1 MTALVRTLGR
11 PWAYASSL
19 VGLVL
24 LVWAGFAI
32 WSPIHIQA
40 QTGLD
45 RASQPGVFCT
55 HCHRSIS
62 EIPVSGQVTGPR
74 YVSPEGTAV
83 SPDGKTLLVAG
94 EKGNMVLRVDLGS
107 RAVVRRVDIPGRPH
121 EIEYSPDGDLAFVS
135 SRDEDKVFVLDA
147 KTLEIQN
154 AITSRTEPL
163 GLAVSSDG
171 RRLFV
176 ANGVSDEVVLASVD
190 GAEDSTRLRTGKEP
204 YAVALSRDGS
214 LLAVLSRRSQVGSL
228 RSLPFTEVTLI
239 DARRGRVRARRRL
252 ISAHLG
258 EGVALSSDGSFAL
271 ATILRIRNLLP
282 TVQVARGAV
291 MNSAIAFVETRK
303 GGRTVQFPLSEANR
317 FFADPSGIAIT
328 PDDRIAFV
336 AHGGAHLITAVDLR
350 VLREMVETE
359 REQRLQEIAD
369 DLSISARYVLARIPT
384 LNTPRKLTLSPDGRR
399 LYVSEHLAD
408 SIAVI
413 DTKQFKV
420 VERIDLGGPPELT
433 EERRGNRTFY
443 DASGTFQGQFSCRS
457 CHPDGHTDGLIWDF
471 EIDGCGEELLETRPL
486 RGITDTAPFKWTG
499 KNKSIAAQCGARFA
513 RVLTRADPF
522 EGEKLANLVKFIE
535 SIPIP
540 PKRVAEDLHESIERG
555 KGLFFRSRDNT
566 RRAIPLRNRCATC
579 HARPLYTNR
588 LKADVGTGK
597 EFDTPHLIDLASG
610 APYLHDGR
618 ARTLEEIWTIH
629 DRVDAHGV
637 TSDMNKLM
645 LNDLVNY
652 LRSL

>member
-1 MTALVRTLGR
+1 MTTLGRILGR
-11 PWAYASSL
+11 PWAYALSL
-19 VGLVL
+19 TGLVL
-24 LVWAGFAI
+24 SGWVGFAI
-32 WSPIHIQA
+32 WSPIHVQA

-45 RASQPGVFCT
+45 PANQPTVFCT

-62 EIPVSGQVTGPR
+62 EIPVSGQVIGPK
-74 YVSPEGTAV
+74 YISPEGTAV

-94 EKGNMVLRVDLGS
+94 EKGNMVLQVDLAS
-107 RAVVRRVDIPGRPH
+107 RAVVRTVDVPGRPH

-147 KTLEIQN
+147 ETLEIQN
-154 AITSRTEPL
+154 AIASRSEPL
-163 GLAVSSDG
+163 GLAVSRDG

-176 ANGVSDEVVLASVD
+176 ANGVSDEVMLASVD
-190 GAEDSTRLRTGKEP
+190 GSEDSTRLPTGKEP
-204 YAVALSRDGS
+204 YALALSKDGS
-214 LLAVLSRRSQVGSL
+214 LLAVMSRRSHIGSS

-239 DARRGRVRARRRL
+239 DARRGRTRARRRL

-258 EGVALSSDGSFAL
+258 EGIALSSDGSFAL
-271 ATILRIRNLLP
+271 ATILRSRNLLP

-291 MNSAIAFVETRK
+291 MNSAIAFVETRE
-303 GGRTVQFPLSEANR
+303 GGQTVQFPLSEANR

-359 REQRLQEIAD
+359 PEQWLREIAD

-413 DTKQFKV
+413 DTEEFRV
-420 VERIDLGGPPELT
+420 VERIDLGGPLELT
-433 EERRGNRTFY
+433 DERRGNRTFY

-486 RGITDTAPFKWTG
+486 RGIKDTAPFKWTG
-499 KNKSIAAQCGARFA
+499 KNESIAVQCGFRFA
-513 RVLTRADPF
+513 RVLTRSDPF
-522 EGEKLANLVKFIE
+522 EGEKLANLVQFIE
-535 SIPIP
+535 SIPVP
-540 PKRVAEDLHESIERG
+540 PKRLPEDLHESIERG
-555 KGLFFRSRDNT
+555 REIFFRSRDAT
-566 RRAIPLRNRCATC
+566 ESAIPLGNRCSTC
-579 HARPLYTNR
+579 HAGPLYTNR

-597 EFDTPHLIDLASG
+597 AFDTPHLIDLVSG

-618 ARTLEEIWTIH
+618 ARTLEEIWTVH
-629 DRVDAHGV
+629 DRVDAHGI
-637 TSDMNKLM
+637 TSDMTKLM